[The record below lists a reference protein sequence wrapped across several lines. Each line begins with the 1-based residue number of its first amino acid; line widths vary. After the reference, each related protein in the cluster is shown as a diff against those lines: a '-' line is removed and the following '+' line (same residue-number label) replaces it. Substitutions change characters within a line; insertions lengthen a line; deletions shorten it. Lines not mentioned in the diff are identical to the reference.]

1 MARPTLPRI
10 RRGRARGT
18 PGEVAE
24 RTEPRV
30 SQLSAEGLTWVHI
43 DEPGVPEVAY
53 LAEHFPQFHELDI
66 EDVLSKR
73 QRPKIDEYP
82 DYLFVVLH
90 FPFYDK
96 SVARLNAA
104 ELDVFLGSDFLITL
118 PNVELLPVT
127 YLFRRCENDAELREE
142 LFSKGSGY
150 LLYHVLDDLFDYCF
164 PILDKI
170 GTKLDAIEDDIFEG
184 RSEDIVRDI
193 SNAKQEIIAYRKI
206 IKPERAT
213 LRVLERHTQRFLPE
227 DLELYFDDIV
237 DAAERVWDLL
247 DNYKEVIEGLES
259 TNESFISHRQQYR
272 LQILT
277 VFTVIFLPLTLIASI
292 FGMNVFFP
300 GEGSR
305 EAFWAILGTIVGT
318 FGMMLAFFRLKK
330 WL

>member
-18 PGEVAE
+18 AGEVVE
-24 RTEPRV
+24 RAEPRIAE
-30 SQLSAEGLTWVHI
+30 LSANGLTWIHV
-43 DEPGVPEVAY
+43 DEPGPLEAAV
-53 LAEHFPQFHELDI
+53 LAERFGFHELDV

-73 QRPKIDEYP
+73 QRPKIDEYEN
-82 DYLFVVLH
+82 YLFVVLH

-96 SVARLNAA
+96 SVQRLNAA
-104 ELDVFLGSDFLITL
+104 ELDVFIGPDFLVTL
-118 PNVELLPVT
+118 PNAELLPVT
-127 YLFRRCENDAELREE
+127 YLFGRCEDDPELREE

-170 GTKLDAIEDDIFEG
+170 GHKLDAIEDGLFEG
-184 RSEDIVRDI
+184 RSDEVVRDI
-193 SNAKQEIIAYRKI
+193 STAKQEIIAYRKI

-213 LRVLERHTQRFLPE
+213 LRVLERYTQRFLPE

-237 DAAERVWDLL
+237 DAGERIWDLL
-247 DNYKEVIEGLES
+247 DNYKEVVEALEQ
-259 TNESFISHRQQYR
+259 TNESVISHRQQYR

-277 VFTVIFLPLTLIASI
+277 VFSVIFLPLTLISGI
-292 FGMNVFFP
+292 FGMNWGFGSAGFIATVSGMAALFAIAIGVFRWR
-300 GEGSR
+300 S
-305 EAFWAILGTIVGT
+305 
-318 FGMMLAFFRLKK
+318 